1 MMLELIL
8 LIVLIS
14 GAFYHYIIWP
24 HGYWRRKGVPQG
36 KPPLLFGELLP
47 YILRRQSTADI
58 VWNAYNQCPGTRYS
72 GLYQFL
78 TPTLILKDP
87 QLIKQI
93 AVKDFDYFPDHRV
106 YIPEEADPLWGKN
119 LFALSGEKWREMRPI
134 LSPSFTS
141 SKMKMMFHLIS
152 ETAEHFVKCLLEK
165 SSEKIEAI
173 SFFSRFANDV
183 IASCAFGL
191 KVDSISDENNH
202 FFRMGKAMTDFTGF
216 WKNFALYGYLII
228 PRLCKM
234 LNIKVYTEKQRIYFH
249 DLIHSTIKTR
259 KEKGIVRCDLIHLLM
274 EAKEGKKKLEKED
287 NHMDTGYATVQEE
300 TTGTQT
306 RNITDDDIVA
316 QAMIFFFA
324 GLDQMAI
331 CMSFMCLEL
340 ASNQSI
346 QMRLRAEIEKTLYIN
361 EGKITYEALL
371 GMKYMDLVVSET
383 LRKYPINVE
392 VDRLCSRPYTIPPAG
407 PLEKPLLIEKGTVLW
422 IPIVALHHDPK
433 FFPEPKLFDPERFN
447 EGNKSKIV
455 PNSYLPFGIGPRNCI
470 GSRFA
475 LLEIK
480 LLMFHLLAN
489 FKVVSIKETVQNFNL
504 SKRTFNMRPEGEQ
517 LWLGLE
523 PIK

>member
-8 LIVLIS
+8 LFVLIS

-259 KEKGIVRCDLIHLLM
+259 KEKGIVRYDLIHLLM

-300 TTGTQT
+300 TT
-306 RNITDDDIVA
+306 
-316 QAMIFFFA
+316 
-324 GLDQMAI
+324 
-331 CMSFMCLEL
+331 
-340 ASNQSI
+340 
-346 QMRLRAEIEKTLYIN
+346 
-361 EGKITYEALL
+361 
-371 GMKYMDLVVSET
+371 ET